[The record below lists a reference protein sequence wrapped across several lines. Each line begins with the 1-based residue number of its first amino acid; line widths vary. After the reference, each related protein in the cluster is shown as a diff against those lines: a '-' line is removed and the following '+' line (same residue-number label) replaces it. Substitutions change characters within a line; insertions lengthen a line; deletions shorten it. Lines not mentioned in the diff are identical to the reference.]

1 MTISKLFLA
10 LTSALLAVSTAHA
23 QFGVYGTVSVR
34 RMTDIPYTQG
44 NTNYTNGAINPVGGT
59 GGIYYNF
66 RTLGPVRL
74 GADIRGSVTDSTQ
87 SAYKNANGGGGHLSS
102 GLGGLRV
109 AFHTPL
115 IALKPYVEG
124 MAGVARTNFGTDF
137 TQTLLTG
144 NLTPQSGVQISSHL
158 EYDAFAGVDYTVLPI
173 MDFRVELGYGA
184 VQGPSHTF
192 PVQSL
197 STGLVF
203 HLPFGR

>member
-10 LTSALLAVSTAHA
+10 LTSALLAASTAHA
-23 QFGVYGTVSVR
+23 QFGVYGTVAVR

-44 NTNYTNGAINPVGGT
+44 NANFTNGTINPVGGA
-59 GGIYYNF
+59 GGIFYDF

-74 GADIRGSVTDSTQ
+74 GADIRGSITSSTQ

-102 GLGGLRV
+102 GLGGVRV
-109 AFHTPL
+109 SFHTPF

-137 TQTLLTG
+137 SQALAVN
-144 NLTPQSGVQISSHL
+144 NLTPQTGVQISSHL
-158 EYDAFAGVDYTVLPI
+158 EYDGFAGVDYTVLPI
-173 MDFRVELGYGA
+173 MDFRIELGYGA
-184 VQGPSHTF
+184 VQGPSHTY